1 MQKLESREVGA
12 HAHKGTVPT
21 RKTNP
26 RESNVGGHGH
36 ICGGSH
42 PPPLSPHLCPWH
54 REPPPHPQSTP
65 HTLLTLP
72 NSVPSEHYSCYTHFT
87 DWQVLRSQRDFLSGS
102 SGKEPACQCRRHKRH
117 RFNPWVGKIPLEE
130 GMATNSSIPPW
141 RIPMDR
147 RAWKATVHGVT
158 QSRTRLKRLSTH
170 ARRSQQGNPHRA
182 ASLLPSG
189 EGLQSVSLSV

>member
-12 HAHKGTVPT
+12 HARKGTVPT

-117 RFNPWVGKIPLEE
+117 RFNPWVGKIP
-130 GMATNSSIPPW
+130 W
-141 RIPMDR
+141 R
-147 RAWKATVHGVT
+147 RAGQPTPEFLPGKSHGQRSLQSSGLLWWATVHRVAKSWT
-158 QSRTRLKRLSTH
+158 
-170 ARRSQQGNPHRA
+170 
-182 ASLLPSG
+182 
-189 EGLQSVSLSV
+189 